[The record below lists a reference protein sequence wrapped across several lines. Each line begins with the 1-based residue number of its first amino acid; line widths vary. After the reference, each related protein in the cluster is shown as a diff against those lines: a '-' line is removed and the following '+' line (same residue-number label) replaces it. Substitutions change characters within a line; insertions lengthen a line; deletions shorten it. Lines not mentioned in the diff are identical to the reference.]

1 MILEEPKYD
10 VEGLKKTLTAEVESL
25 RDYADMLRGLIANFE
40 QDILTTREKA
50 DLFLKTGQ
58 TDNHGHLMERIQ
70 ETELR
75 IQTCLNCVAECEA
88 QILHKKDLL
97 RLYVL
102 F

>member
-1 MILEEPKYD
+1 
-10 VEGLKKTLTAEVESL
+10 
-25 RDYADMLRGLIANFE
+25 
-40 QDILTTREKA
+40 
-50 DLFLKTGQ
+50 
-58 TDNHGHLMERIQ
+58 MERIQ